1 MHIND
6 TFFQGSEEVMQ
17 AYCDFNVSI
26 SLGQIFLWLFLPN
39 LLIAEA
45 SRNSLPITKN
55 DIKNSRVMYQGE
67 SPLDSNL
74 DPTLADS
81 TDQTEER
88 SRSTASQPANL
99 NLGNDD
105 DDAIAFSL

>member
-1 MHIND
+1 
-6 TFFQGSEEVMQ
+6 
-17 AYCDFNVSI
+17 
-26 SLGQIFLWLFLPN
+26 
-39 LLIAEA
+39 
-45 SRNSLPITKN
+45 
-55 DIKNSRVMYQGE
+55 MYQGE